1 MPCAALGFRVHS
13 GWAALVAVAGSP
25 DAPIIADRRRI
36 EIADPAVPG
45 SRQPYHAAEGLPL
58 EEARTLIQ
66 HCEHSTGRLA
76 QEALRIAI
84 ERLRQDG
91 HVVVGC
97 GALFGSGRPL
107 PGLKAILASHALIH
121 AAEGE
126 FFRNAVRA
134 AATACGLTVTG
145 IRESELL
152 GRAAADLGSSEAE
165 VFRRLADLGRSVSP
179 PWQQDQKFAALVA
192 WLALVSAVHN
202 DERSSGCSTSP
213 GAARSR
219 ASWRTLP

>member
-25 DAPIIADRRRI
+25 DTPVIADRRRI

-58 EEARTLIQ
+58 EKARSIIQ
-66 HCEHSTGRLA
+66 HCEHSSERFA
-76 QEALRIAI
+76 QRALRTAI
-84 ERLRQDG
+84 DRLRQSG
-91 HVVVGC
+91 YVVVGC
-97 GALFGSGRPL
+97 GVLVGSGRPL
-107 PGLKAILASHALIH
+107 PGLEATLASHTLIH

-145 IRESELL
+145 IRESELVA
-152 GRAAADLGSSEAE
+152 RAAIDLGSSEADLL
-165 VFRRLADLGRSVSP
+165 RRLADLGRSVGP
-179 PWQQDQKFAALVA
+179 PWQQDQKYAALVA
-192 WLALVSAVHN
+192 WLALVSGLP
-202 DERSSGCSTSP
+202 RP
-213 GAARSR
+213 AAR
-219 ASWRTLP
+219 T